1 MEEFEYLLN
10 DASYML
16 SNLDLNGDGY
26 VDYLRV
32 METIKGRA
40 QGLRQT
46 EGRAALSAEVPTQ
59 ADRYADRI

>member
-1 MEEFEYLLN
+1 
-10 DASYML
+10 ML

-32 METIKGRA
+32 METIKGRV

-46 EGRAALSAEVPTQ
+46 EGRAALSAEVPAQ